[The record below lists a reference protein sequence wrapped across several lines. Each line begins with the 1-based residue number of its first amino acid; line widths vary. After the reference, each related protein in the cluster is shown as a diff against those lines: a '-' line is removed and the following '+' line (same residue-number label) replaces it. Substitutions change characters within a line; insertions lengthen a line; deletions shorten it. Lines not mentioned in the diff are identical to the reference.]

1 MSTPRIAVLGDRA
14 SVLGFKVLG
23 FDAAV
28 ADGAEAAR
36 ASLRRLVQQDYA
48 IIYVVE
54 ATAAGIMDT
63 IAEYADRPLPAIVL
77 IPGSRGSL
85 GLGLAK
91 MKRAVEKAVG
101 ADILF
106 GKEG

>member
-1 MSTPRIAVLGDRA
+1 MSTPKVAVLGDRA
-14 SVLGFKVLG
+14 SVLGFKALG
-23 FDAAV
+23 FSAV
-28 ADGAEAAR
+28 VAEEPEAAR
-36 ASLRRLVQQDYA
+36 QALRRLVGEGYA
-48 IIYVVE
+48 VVYVEE
-54 ATAAGIMDT
+54 ATAAGIMDE
-63 IAEYADRPLPAIVL
+63 IAGYADRPLPAIVL

-91 MKRAVEKAVG
+91 LKRAVEKAVG

>member
-23 FDAAV
+23 FDAVV
-28 ADGAEAAR
+28 AEEAETAR
-36 ASLRRLVQQDYA
+36 TAFRRLVQEDYA
-48 IIYVVE
+48 VIYVVE
-54 ATAAGIMDT
+54 ATAAGIMEA
-63 IAEYADRPLPAIVL
+63 IEEFSDRPLPAIVL

-91 MKRAVEKAVG
+91 MKRALEKAVG

>member
-1 MSTPRIAVLGDRA
+1 MSTPKIAVLGDRA

-23 FDAAV
+23 FEAVV
-28 ADGAEAAR
+28 ADSAEAAR
-36 ASLRRLVQQDYA
+36 TALRRLAQQDYA
-48 IIYVVE
+48 IVYVAE

-63 IAEYADRPLPAIVL
+63 IGEFADRPLPAIVL

>member
-23 FDAAV
+23 FDAVV
-28 ADGAEAAR
+28 AEGPEAAR
-36 ASLRRLVQQDYA
+36 AALARLVQQGYA
-48 IIYVVE
+48 VIYVVE
-54 ATAAGIMDT
+54 ATAAGMLDA
-63 IAEYADRPLPAIVL
+63 IAEYADRSLPAIVL

>member
-1 MSTPRIAVLGDRA
+1 MATSKVAVLGDRA
-14 SVLGFKVLG
+14 SVLGFKALG
-23 FDAAV
+23 FDAVV
-28 ADGAEAAR
+28 AEEVEAAR
-36 ASLRRLVQQDYA
+36 AALRRLVQQEYA
-48 IIYVVE
+48 VIYVVE
-54 ATAAGIMDT
+54 ATAAGILET
-63 IAEYADRPLPAIVL
+63 IAEYANRPLPAIVL

-91 MKRAVEKAVG
+91 LKRAVEKAVG

>member
-1 MSTPRIAVLGDRA
+1 MSTPKIAILGDKA

-23 FDAAV
+23 FDAVV
-28 ADGAEAAR
+28 ADTPDEARTA
-36 ASLRRLVQQDYA
+36 LGRLAKQDYA
-48 IIYVVE
+48 VIYVVE

-63 IAEYADRPLPAIVL
+63 IGEYADRPLPAIVL

-85 GLGLAK
+85 GLGMAK
-91 MKRAVEKAVG
+91 MRRAVEKAVG

>member
-1 MSTPRIAVLGDRA
+1 MSTRKVAVLGDRA

-23 FDAAV
+23 FEAV
-28 ADGAEAAR
+28 VAEDAEAAR
-36 ASLRRLVQQDYA
+36 AQLHRLAREDYA
-48 IIYVVE
+48 VIYVVE

-63 IAEYADRPLPAIVL
+63 IGEFAARPLPAVVL
-77 IPGSRGSL
+77 IPGSQGSL
-85 GLGLAK
+85 GLGLSK